1 MEIAQLVCL
10 EAQEAQEI
18 LVLEAQE
25 ILVLA
30 EDLVILILVQEV
42 IKDPLELFL
51 HQVLFNH
58 LVLFNNQ
65 ELIFQL
71 KWVLLQLHQLLLH
84 PLLARVFLV
93 MTEVVF
99 MEVQVGL

>member
-1 MEIAQLVCL
+1 VPVVPVVPVV
-10 EAQEAQEI
+10 QEM
-18 LVLEAQE
+18 V
-25 ILVLA
+25 VPVVPV
-30 EDLVILILVQEV
+30 EDLQCLILVQEV

>member
-1 MEIAQLVCL
+1 MLLEIAQLVCL
-10 EAQEAQEI
+10 EALEAQEI
-18 LVLEAQE
+18 LVLEAQETLALEAQE

-71 KWVLLQLHQLLLH
+71 K
-84 PLLARVFLV
+84 
-93 MTEVVF
+93 
-99 MEVQVGL
+99 

>member
-10 EAQEAQEI
+10 EALEAQEI

-30 EDLVILILVQEV
+30 EDLVILILVRAV
-42 IKDPLELFL
+42 IKGPLELFF

-58 LVLFNNQ
+58 LVLFNSQ
-65 ELIFQL
+65 VLISQL
-71 KWVLLQLHQLLLH
+71 K
-84 PLLARVFLV
+84 
-93 MTEVVF
+93 
-99 MEVQVGL
+99 